1 VPERITR
8 WLLSSTLR
16 GVLADVQYLKSEDL
30 YHGNMSEQIELRHLR
45 YFLVVAETLHFSKAA
60 RRLGMAQPPLSQ
72 QIKRLEHLLGHAL
85 FERTTRGVKLTAAG
99 QLLERRARSTI
110 EKVDE
115 DLAQVRR
122 LGRGEEGTL
131 TVGFS
136 GSVMFTELPAA
147 IQSFRR
153 RYPKVELRLREL
165 VTSAQIAALLNGQID
180 LAFLR
185 DGDPTEGI
193 RISTLLK
200 EKYVAVLPE
209 SHPLA
214 RRRTLDVKKLEGEPF
229 IMFARRMGP
238 LAYDRT
244 IACCERSGFRPNIVQ
259 DAPQWLTLVRL
270 VAAGLGVTLAPAC
283 VARVIVPGA
292 VYREVRAACRT
303 SIDLGVKAGAQSVI
317 AKNFIEIANE
327 HLAD

>member
-1 VPERITR
+1 
-8 WLLSSTLR
+8 
-16 GVLADVQYLKSEDL
+16 
-30 YHGNMSEQIELRHLR
+30 MSDQIELRHLR
-45 YFLVVAETLHFSKAA
+45 YFLAVAETLHFSRAA

-72 QIKRLEHLLGHAL
+72 QIKRLEELLGHAV
-85 FERTTRGVKLTAAG
+85 FERTTRGVKLTPAG
-99 QLLERRARSTI
+99 QLLARRARSTM

-147 IQSFRR
+147 IQSFRH

-193 RISTLLK
+193 RITTLLK

-209 SHPLA
+209 AHPLA
-214 RRRTLDVKKLEGEPF
+214 RRRTLSVKALEGEPF

-244 IACCERSGFRPNIVQ
+244 IACCERGGFRPNIVQ

-270 VAAGLGVTLAPAC
+270 VSAGLGVSLAPAC
-283 VARVIVPGA
+283 VARVAMPGA
-292 VYREVRAACRT
+292 VYREVKAACRT
-303 SIDLGVKAGAQSVI
+303 SIDLGVKAGAESVL
-317 AKNFIEIANE
+317 ARNFIEIANR

>member
-1 VPERITR
+1 
-8 WLLSSTLR
+8 
-16 GVLADVQYLKSEDL
+16 
-30 YHGNMSEQIELRHLR
+30 LRHLR
-45 YFLVVAETLHFSKAA
+45 YFLAVAETLHFSRAA

-72 QIKRLEHLLGHAL
+72 QIKRLEQLLGHAL
-85 FERTTRGVKLTAAG
+85 FERTTRGVKLTPAG
-99 QLLERRARSTI
+99 QLLARRARSTM

-147 IQSFRR
+147 IQSFRH

-193 RISTLLK
+193 RITTLLK

-209 SHPLA
+209 AHALA
-214 RRRTLDVKKLEGEPF
+214 RRRTLSVKALEGEPF
-229 IMFARRMGP
+229 VMFARRMGP

-244 IACCERSGFRPNIVQ
+244 IACCERGGFRPNIVQ

-270 VAAGLGVTLAPAC
+270 VSAGLGVTLAPAC
-283 VARVIVPGA
+283 VARVAVPGV
-292 VYREVRAACRT
+292 VYREVNAACRT
-303 SIDLGVKAGAQSVI
+303 SIDLGVKVGVESVL
-317 AKNFIEIANE
+317 ARNFTEIANR
-327 HLAD
+327 HLAV